1 MLITVIFVLIVSAI
15 IAIVW
20 VKGISNMHEKHP
32 DYKGLDL
39 FDEEDIYDEDVPAK
53 KKGSARKPK

>member
-1 MLITVIFVLIVSAI
+1 MMLTMIFVLLVAVI

-20 VKGISNMHEKHP
+20 VKGINTMHEKHP

-39 FDEEDIYDEDVPAK
+39 FDEEEVYNDEPVKQERKSRK
-53 KKGSARKPK
+53 KS